1 MFKHYS
7 SLYAASESMDFE
19 PARSFSEPVILASG
33 LDSAVVHADGAY
45 LVMRDVSI
53 RYHRDGVT
61 PSQISGVI
69 RGTYLNP
76 SRALDRLNEEVIH
89 HG

>member
-1 MFKHYS
+1 MFDHYAA
-7 SLYAASESMDFE
+7 LYARSQDFE
-19 PARSFSEPVILASG
+19 HARSFSEPVILASG
-33 LDSAVVHADGAY
+33 LDSAVVHEDGAY

-53 RYHRDGVT
+53 QYHRDGVT
-61 PSQISGVI
+61 PSHISGVI

-76 SRALDRLNEEVIH
+76 SRALERLNEEVIH